1 MAPKLANHRSASET
15 PPESPPE
22 TNNESTSLNKPQAVE
37 LLGDEYAR
45 RIIEHLATGS
55 TTARSLA
62 NKLSAS
68 RPTIYRR
75 LNKLKEAGL
84 INSTTKVDPDGH
96 HRDEF
101 HLTTETLEIEIPNI
115 LQQSS

>member
-1 MAPKLANHRSASET
+1 MEPQLAKHHSASET
-15 PPESPPE
+15 PPKSPPE

-37 LLGDEYAR
+37 LLGDEYVR
-45 RIIEHLATGS
+45 HIVKELATGS
-55 TTARSLA
+55 TTAQSLA
-62 NKLSAS
+62 TELSAS

-84 INSTTKVDPDGH
+84 VDSTTAIDPDGH

-101 HLTTETLEIEIPNI
+101 HLTTKTLEIEITDI